1 MASRPNLPRQQPSSL
16 GKSSYLT
23 SRLDNLMKSLALA
36 CLLLATVCVVS
47 TSAKS
52 LDLTHDLDTTN
63 SYLESSSHRHHQ
75 ATSLHHQSHSLHHHN
90 RNRRLQRRDSNSKD
104 GNNQHCNDVRVEFE
118 AIDIKLPQHF
128 NEKGAQCG
136 GHCCTNSTEIELRK
150 KAAADFERS
159 LHHHTKSLR
168 GILESTANLFESHV
182 LELAQQSE
190 NRTLNVFSQVY
201 KRMLPLSRKLI
212 VQLYSE
218 ITSNIKSTGSNALN
232 ANTLE
237 SVIHKFFVN
246 LFPVAYHQVV
256 HLNKQSYGE
265 LHEDYINC
273 LKHVY
278 DDVQPF
284 GTIPKEISRNL
295 MQSIQTAHIFINA
308 LHQSAEVL
316 SETDDLY
323 AAHLSE
329 SCQRHL
335 LKMSYCPRCN
345 GLLKSHVKTCYS
357 YCMNVLRGCSAQY
370 AGVLDS
376 PWSNVVDAL
385 DNLVTMHIRSDTGI
399 VTVIKQLDGKLS
411 ETIMKA
417 MENGPEL
424 EKLVK
429 KTCGTPRLLPSST
442 SDSEHKPQMP
452 HNMKWATPVD
462 SELLRFLS
470 TIDKSKDFYSNIV
483 NNVCD
488 DEEMQ
493 RSDRHCW
500 MGDRIG
506 DYTQL
511 VMTPG
516 TDTQRYNPEVPFEST
531 SQPTKLNEMVDK
543 LLKVRK
549 TIATAIPST
558 TRTFNDVQ
566 SDMAGRD
573 DEGSGRMPDD
583 VDDDEYRMQGS
594 GDGDGSGDGAT
605 SLPYDPRTNNNE
617 DNEILPPSTK
627 SPASKIDSSMS
638 LAALFCLL
646 LVMHQTFSTTIRS
659 YKLKL
664 N

>member
-1 MASRPNLPRQQPSSL
+1 MAHHHPQRQHHHFHHSDLSL
-16 GKSSYLT
+16 ASLNIFANT
-23 SRLDNLMKSLALA
+23 SNLMKSLGFLW
-36 CLLLATVCVVS
+36 LIVTTFCVVS
-47 TSAKS
+47 SSAKS
-52 LDLTHDLDTTN
+52 LTHDLDATN
-63 SYLESSSHRHHQ
+63 SYLQSSVVHHHHHD
-75 ATSLHHQSHSLHHHN
+75 AALHHQSHSLHHHN

-104 GNNQHCNDVRVEFE
+104 ATIQHCNDVRGDFE

-128 NEKGAQCG
+128 NEKGSQCG

-150 KAAADFERS
+150 MAAADFERS

-182 LELAQQSE
+182 LELVQQSE

-218 ITSNIKSTGSNALN
+218 ITRTIKSTGSNAVN
-232 ANTLE
+232 GNILE
-237 SVIHKFFVN
+237 SVVHKFFVN

-273 LKHVY
+273 LKHAY
-278 DDVQPF
+278 DEVEPF
-284 GTIPKEISRNL
+284 GAIPKEISRNL

-308 LHQSAEVL
+308 LYQSAEVL

-323 AAHLSE
+323 GAYLSE
-329 SCQRHL
+329 NCQKHL
-335 LKMSYCPRCN
+335 LRMSYCPRCN
-345 GLLKSHVKTCYS
+345 GLQKSHVKTCYS

-370 AGVLDS
+370 AEVLDS

-385 DNLVTMHIRSDTGI
+385 DNLVTTHIRSDAGI

-417 MENGPEL
+417 MENGPAL
-424 EKLVK
+424 EELVK
-429 KTCGTPRLLPSST
+429 KTCGTPRLLPSIT
-442 SDSEHKPQMP
+442 SENDVKQMP
-452 HNMKWATPVD
+452 HNVKWATPID

-488 DEEMQ
+488 DDEIQ

-506 DYTQL
+506 DYTHL
-511 VMTPG
+511 VMTP
-516 TDTQRYNPEVPFEST
+516 TSDTQRYNPEVPFTST
-531 SQPTKLNEMVDK
+531 PQPTKLNELEDK
-543 LLKVRK
+543 LLKIRK
-549 TIATAIPST
+549 HIATAIPST
-558 TRTFNDVQ
+558 TRTINDIQ
-566 SDMAGRD
+566 SDMAGHD
-573 DEGSGRMPDD
+573 DEGSGRITDD
-583 VDDDEYRMQGS
+583 ADDEEYRLQGS
-594 GDGDGSGDGAT
+594 GDGDGSGDGAGL
-605 SLPYDPRTNNNE
+605 SPIDPRTNNDR
-617 DNEILPPSTK
+617 DNEIVPREPS
-627 SPASKIDSSMS
+627 SSAVCVNASTLS
-638 LAALFCLL
+638 LTTLFGIL
-646 LVMHQTFSTTIRS
+646 LVIHQTFLASIRF
-659 YKLKL
+659 
-664 N
+664 